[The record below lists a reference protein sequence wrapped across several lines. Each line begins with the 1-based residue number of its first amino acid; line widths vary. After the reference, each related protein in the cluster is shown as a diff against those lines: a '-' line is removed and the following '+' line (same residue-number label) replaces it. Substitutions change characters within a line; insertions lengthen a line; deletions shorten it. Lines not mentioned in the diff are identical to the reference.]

1 MCTIILLYKMVP
13 SYPIILAGNRDE
25 FLARSSL
32 PPGLW
37 SFSHQGQSIKIF
49 SGKDQKAGGTWL
61 GINRYGV
68 VAGVTN
74 YFTGSRDPTKNSRG
88 NLVLDCLAGRDP
100 DRILTQL
107 RAEKTFKYNPFNLFC
122 LSQERGFLFSNHP
135 QPRALAMKKGI
146 YILTNGD
153 IDDPR
158 DPKKKWLFH
167 RLGSPLFTQDHNALE
182 SLLSQLLASHGNSD
196 NAEDIC
202 IHLPGYGTVSSCL
215 LFMNSRQKQSR
226 FLYCHGAP
234 CRNQYQDLSDQFLQ
248 LFQISPFSSRK

>member
-13 SYPIILAGNRDE
+13 SYPVILAGNRDE
-25 FLARSSL
+25 FFARNSL
-32 PPGLW
+32 SPRLW
-37 SFSHQGQSIKIF
+37 KFTHQDQSIKIF

-74 YFTGSRDPTKNSRG
+74 YFTGSRDPTKKSRG
-88 NLVLDCLAGRDP
+88 SLVLQCLSNSDPNHIFNNLVP
-100 DRILTQL
+100 
-107 RAEKTFKYNPFNLFC
+107 EKTFQYNPFNLFC
-122 LSQERGFLFSNHP
+122 LSKETGFLYSNHP
-135 QPRALAMKKGI
+135 QPRTIILQKGI

-158 DPKKKWLFH
+158 DRKKEWLFH
-167 RLGSPLFTQDHNALE
+167 HLAPPLVTPDHKELE
-182 SLLSQLLASHGNSD
+182 LLLPQLLASHANKDSGG
-196 NAEDIC
+196 EIC

-215 LFMNSRQKQSR
+215 LFINSQQENSRY
-226 FLYCHGAP
+226 LYCHGAP

-248 LFQISPFSSRK
+248 LFQP